1 MVPCKDGELMRRVLR
16 WVGQAL
22 VIGAITLALDYVLTA
37 TLFAQQKR
45 ALAEAD
51 AGNYVV
57 YIPAPYHHDLIPNRT
72 STRVWG
78 NVIYPWKTDQWGF
91 RTGTCAPGE
100 ADKKRDA
107 IFVIGNSF
115 TEALGSSYEDSFAGL
130 MACDAAKQ
138 NKAVW
143 NLAAASYSPTI
154 YHRKIRAAAERLGLK
169 PTEIFVFLDLSDID
183 DDANV
188 YRIAADDTVTTA
200 ANPGPQKPM
209 IEFDLGQFL
218 VNNFTTFRFFYDL
231 YLTSSFSYVNS
242 VGRHRARW
250 TIDPALLES
259 WGRRGL
265 ETAAGNLDKVVK
277 ICREWDC
284 QLTLVVYPWPDNVV
298 AHDKNSIQVTY
309 WRDWAKRNDVSFID
323 GFAPFFREP
332 TETAMHKYYI
342 AGDIHF
348 TPAGNRLIYEEV
360 RKAINADW

>member
-1 MVPCKDGELMRRVLR
+1 MVPCKDGELVKRVLR

-57 YIPAPYHHDLIPNRT
+57 YIPTPYHHDLIPNRT

-100 ADKKRDA
+100 AERSREA
-107 IFVIGNSF
+107 IFVIGDSF
-115 TEALGSSYEDSFAGL
+115 TEALGSSYEDSFVGL

-143 NLAAASYSPTI
+143 NLGVASYSPAI
-154 YHRKIRAAAERLGLK
+154 YHRKIRAAAERLGPK

-188 YRIAADDTVTTA
+188 YRIAADGTVVTA
-200 ANPGPQKPM
+200 SSPGAQKPM

-242 VGRHRARW
+242 VGRYRARW
-250 TIDPALLES
+250 TVDPALLES

-265 ETAAGNLDKVVK
+265 EVAAGNLDKVTA

-284 QLTLVVYPWPDNVV
+284 RVTLVVYPWPDNVL
-298 AHDKNSIQVTY
+298 ANDKYSIQVSY
-309 WRDWAKRNDVSFID
+309 WRAWAAKSGVRFID

-332 TETAMHKYYI
+332 IETAMRKYYI
-342 AGDIHF
+342 AGDVHF
-348 TPAGNRLIYEEV
+348 TPLGNRLLYDEV
-360 RKAINADW
+360 RREIDADW